1 MDIRHLQHVLL
12 LAEELNFSRAADRA
26 HLTQS
31 AFSRSIQTAETQAGV
46 KFFDRTQRSVK
57 PTAVGKRIIERG
69 RSILSEAR
77 DLDREI
83 RFLESGHAG
92 QLSIGAG
99 TTIAASILPG
109 VTTRFHRA
117 HPQVGLEIEVSHWSL
132 LLDDLLNEKLD
143 FFIADISELTEVPGL
158 AIQRLD
164 AQRGSFYCR
173 AGHPLLGATITRE
186 RLVACEY
193 VAPQL
198 PRKLRR
204 RLAEFL
210 GVEGGALDA
219 LIIECNS
226 MDVLRA
232 LVRDTDVLLL
242 NLAVAVDSEVSAGTL
257 VDLWPHLPRALR
269 QSPGFA
275 SEWGIVRLASRT
287 QSPAAETFISSLV
300 ESAQPDG
307 R

>member
-1 MDIRHLQHVLL
+1 MV
-12 LAEELNFSRAADRA
+12 A
-26 HLTQS
+26 HLP
-31 AFSRSIQTAETQAGV
+31 
-46 KFFDRTQRSVK
+46 K
-57 PTAVGKRIIERG
+57 
-69 RSILSEAR
+69 
-77 DLDREI
+77 
-83 RFLESGHAG
+83 
-92 QLSIGAG
+92 
-99 TTIAASILPG
+99 
-109 VTTRFHRA
+109 
-117 HPQVGLEIEVSHWSL
+117 
-132 LLDDLLNEKLD
+132 
-143 FFIADISELTEVPGL
+143 
-158 AIQRLD
+158 RLD